1 MLLSALE
8 MNNSLFEEAG
18 SAFRL
23 KEDLSGGDKD
33 YDMYAARKNG
43 KPKDDY
49 PSKSQYVLNHTRL
62 RRTCARKKC
71 KR

>member
-1 MLLSALE
+1 
-8 MNNSLFEEAG
+8 MNNQLFDEAG

-23 KEDLSGGDKD
+23 KEDLSSGEDD

-49 PSKSQYVLNHTRL
+49 PSK
-62 RRTCARKKC
+62 
-71 KR
+71 

>member
-8 MNNSLFEEAG
+8 MTNQLFEEAG
-18 SAFRL
+18 SGFRL
-23 KEDLSGGDKD
+23 KEDISGGDKD

-49 PSKSQYVLNHTRL
+49 PSKSPLVNAARL
-62 RRTCARKKC
+62 RRTRP
-71 KR
+71 R